1 MTTFVLLTIT
11 GLGLAGLYFLV
22 ASGLSMIFGLMDVL
36 NFAHGVFLTVG
47 AYMSWWIAERL
58 TFIGS
63 GTLRFVVAV
72 AFGTLVGA
80 AVAALVELVFIR
92 RLYGNHVGQILVTV
106 GLALAGTALIRA
118 IWTPDA
124 RTFPSPT
131 WMGETTSVL
140 GAAIPNSRF
149 VAIGTA
155 VALYVG
161 LRLFLR
167 HTRYG
172 LVVRA
177 GVENRPMVTALGINV
192 TQAFTLVFAIGG
204 IAAALGGA
212 LTGAYFGVIDPE
224 MGGRLLIFAFIVVII
239 GGLGSL
245 RGAAIAAVLVGLLQQ
260 YANFYALDFGLSGL
274 GDLIVVLL
282 LAVVLLVR
290 PQGLAGKAAV

>member
-1 MTTFVLLTIT
+1 MRTFILLTVT

-22 ASGLSMIFGLMDVL
+22 ASGLSLIFGLMDVL

-47 AYMSWWIAERL
+47 AYMSWWIADDL
-58 TFIGS
+58 TFIGND
-63 GTLRFVVAV
+63 TLRFLAAV
-72 AFGTLVGA
+72 AFGTIAGA
-80 AVAALVELVFIR
+80 VVAAIVELVFIR
-92 RLYGNHVGQILVTV
+92 KLYGSHIGQILVTV
-106 GLALAGTALIRA
+106 GLALAGTALIQA

-124 RTFPSPT
+124 HSFPSPT
-131 WMGETTSVL
+131 WMGETTSVV
-140 GAAIPNSRF
+140 GASVPNSRF
-149 VAIGTA
+149 VAIGAA
-155 VALYVG
+155 VLLYVG
-161 LRLFLR
+161 LRLFLNR
-167 HTRYG
+167 TRYG

-212 LTGAYFGVIDPE
+212 LTGAYFGTIDPN

-245 RGAAIAAVLVGLLQQ
+245 RGAAMAAVLVGLLQQ
-260 YANFYALDFGLSGL
+260 YANFYALVGA